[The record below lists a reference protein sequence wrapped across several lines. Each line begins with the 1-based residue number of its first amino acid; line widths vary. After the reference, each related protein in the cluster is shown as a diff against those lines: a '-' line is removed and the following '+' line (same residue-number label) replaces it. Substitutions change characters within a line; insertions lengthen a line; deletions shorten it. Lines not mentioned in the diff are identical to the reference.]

1 MTRQRRRPRRPE
13 DCFNLRGSIEHPA
26 GVTGQGRPVCA
37 RHPEVILQR
46 AERREEAV
54 EGRSR
59 VIQVERP
66 HNACDHLRPPHLLGG
81 EISAVDEPRDQ
92 DAPGRQAIH
101 HLWTDAGPARGDEA
115 LILALAINA
124 QAFGAL
130 PFDPDHERLSVH
142 FHPVVHVGNAAANR
156 RGCQGRRLSPY
167 GDAGHSLL
175 DRDGQG
181 IRYGPMTGWRRPA
194 VAWGSPSWG
203 R

>member
-1 MTRQRRRPRRPE
+1 
-13 DCFNLRGSIEHPA
+13 
-26 GVTGQGRPVCA
+26 
-37 RHPEVILQR
+37 
-46 AERREEAV
+46 
-54 EGRSR
+54 
-59 VIQVERP
+59 
-66 HNACDHLRPPHLLGG
+66 
-81 EISAVDEPRDQ
+81 
-92 DAPGRQAIH
+92 
-101 HLWTDAGPARGDEA
+101 WTDAGPARGDEA

-194 VAWGSPSWG
+194 VAWDLLLGVDERQRDYRCLVPGLARQALHFDALPWSRVLDLDHGQPDILLQRVG
-203 R
+203 VDKRRRPAD